1 MARIFLVEDDV
12 CTQSLLK
19 AILRARSHEV
29 VGIADNEEG
38 AIAGI
43 LSTKPELCLID
54 VHLSG
59 AGTGLNVA
67 EFILENLGIPVIV
80 MSGDD
85 QPTLT
90 YSVRPEAGQSG
101 QPHARDRSGVECEIR
116 LKILRGDD
124 PTRLGA
130 SAIGRDLGSH
140 APINPSV
147 LCP

>member
-59 AGTGLNVA
+59 AGTGLDVA
-67 EFILENLGIPVIV
+67 EFILEKLGIPVIV

-85 QPTLT
+85 QPTLPIPF
-90 YSVRPEAGQSG
+90 VLKPVKVDNLMVAIDRAWN
-101 QPHARDRSGVECEIR
+101 ARSG
-116 LKILRGDD
+116 
-124 PTRLGA
+124 
-130 SAIGRDLGSH
+130 
-140 APINPSV
+140 
-147 LCP
+147 

>member
-29 VGIADNEEG
+29 VGIADSEEG

-43 LSTKPELCLID
+43 LATKPELCLID

-59 AGTGLNVA
+59 TGLDVA

-85 QPTLT
+85 QPTLPIPF
-90 YSVRPEAGQSG
+90 VLKPVKVDNLMLAIDRAWI
-101 QPHARDRSGVECEIR
+101 ARSG
-116 LKILRGDD
+116 
-124 PTRLGA
+124 
-130 SAIGRDLGSH
+130 
-140 APINPSV
+140 
-147 LCP
+147 